1 VKPHK
6 AQIVVWEMM
15 LIVATIPVFR
25 SVWMLLDDIQF
36 MNSPAGL
43 YGSLALGV
51 ILSLVALR
59 IVNNGAGT

>member
-1 VKPHK
+1 MKTHK
-6 AQIVVWEMM
+6 AQVVFWEMV

-25 SVWMLLDDIQF
+25 SVWMLLDDIPL

-43 YGSLALGV
+43 YGSLAIGV

-59 IVNNGAGT
+59 IVNNGAQG